1 VVRRGITLSD
11 RRFGGIALAVFRD
24 QEIPADH
31 NEHKVRRAAAAFNEL
46 KTA

>member
-1 VVRRGITLSD
+1 VQQGTTLSE
-11 RRFGGIALAVFRD
+11 RRFGGTTPAVFRG

-31 NEHKVRRAAAAFNEL
+31 NEHKVRRAAAAFNEP

>member
-1 VVRRGITLSD
+1 MSSNG
-11 RRFGGIALAVFRD
+11 AAVFRD

-31 NEHKVRRAAAAFNEL
+31 NEHKVCHWSAAFNEP

>member
-1 VVRRGITLSD
+1 VLQGTARHDRCLSGITP
-11 RRFGGIALAVFRD
+11 AVFRG